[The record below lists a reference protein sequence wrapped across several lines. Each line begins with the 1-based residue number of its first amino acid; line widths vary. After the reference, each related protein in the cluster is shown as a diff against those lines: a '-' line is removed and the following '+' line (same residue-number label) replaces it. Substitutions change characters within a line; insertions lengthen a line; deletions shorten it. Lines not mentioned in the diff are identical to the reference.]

1 MINTNKKNN
10 IGRNS
15 NPLKKIEADLTTKV
29 TSQKDKIEEVRDKTV
44 NEIYLR
50 LVCSTHLQII
60 ILTILL

>member
-1 MINTNKKNN
+1 M
-10 IGRNS
+10 
-15 NPLKKIEADLTTKV
+15 IEADLTTKV